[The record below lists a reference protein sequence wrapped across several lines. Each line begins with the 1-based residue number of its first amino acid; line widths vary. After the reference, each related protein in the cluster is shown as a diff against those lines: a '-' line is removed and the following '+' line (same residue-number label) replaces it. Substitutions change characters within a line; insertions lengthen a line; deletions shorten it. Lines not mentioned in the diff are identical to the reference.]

1 MTKDVKTATGLEEA
15 LTKIKELLKNVML
28 IPDILKYLRGRQVP
42 GMLAKSLKAR
52 VWADPEE
59 R

>member
-1 MTKDVKTATGLEEA
+1 MRTATGLEEA
-15 LTKIKELLKNVML
+15 PTKIKELLKNAML
-28 IPDILKYLRGRQVP
+28 IPDILKYLRERQAP

-52 VWADPEE
+52 IWADAEE